1 MRNQKGEATLFC
13 VLILVALSGLLTLC
27 ALELQYS
34 FGLLKKRTH
43 LILCVKETK
52 GELHRYLK
60 HMGRLNWLIKNTT
73 RAQAVAVFFP
83 PLWPHVANAFKL
95 KKLAK
100 TFQAAATPLYFNKVR
115 DLKKRGCP
123 IDPRIYLNPYELG
136 SDYGFKRTLDGAA
149 RIRKTKWTYHF
160 LEKPYFLT
168 LNVDAAEAEALYP
181 KVEYR
186 VEEKLETLS
195 SLLSSR

>member
-1 MRNQKGEATLFC
+1 MKNQNGEATLFC

-27 ALELQYS
+27 SLELQYS

-43 LILCVKETK
+43 IFLCVKETK

-60 HMGRLNWLIKNTT
+60 HMGRLNWLIKNTS

-83 PLWPHVANAFKL
+83 PLWPHVANADKL
-95 KKLAK
+95 KRLAK
-100 TFQAAATPLYFNKVR
+100 TFQAAATPLYFDKIR

-123 IDPRIYLNPYELG
+123 IDPQIYLNPYELG
-136 SDYGFKRTLDGAA
+136 SDYGFRRTLEGTAK
-149 RIRKTKWTYHF
+149 IRKTKWTYHF

-168 LNVDAAEAEALYP
+168 LKVDAARAESLYP
-181 KVEYR
+181 R
-186 VEEKLETLS
+186 VDYLAEEKTGTLS